1 MGICAVTQI
10 AVAGFFCGC
19 FVELREGVVPPSRHF
34 LQGLLGADWS
44 ARRVSFFTQYASKS
58 PKVVEMS

>member
-34 LQGLLGADWS
+34 PQGLLGADWS
-44 ARRVSFFTQYASKS
+44 SFFTQYASKS